1 MVRSGLTL
9 QTDAYDVSFPATQGA
24 TQARRVVGPIT
35 QKRTRSKTEFASPSG
50 TIASCTVVRLMEG
63 QKCTRWAGALRALV
77 LLALVAPTAVASP
90 AFEGECSDEQLF
102 AWARQHGVDIDNV
115 VLGEFAFE
123 SPMAGGETWL
133 ARVRKRRG
141 LMAAVPMKR
150 GDVVLSVPEEV
161 LFSVAAA
168 NKTEL
173 SEIIGQFSLDSYA
186 ILALFL
192 LQETNKG
199 HSSRYWPYLC
209 QMPSSFQTTPYW
221 PMSQILQAGNT
232 SNLYLQTRRLQVA
245 LQQEYNRLIPM
256 LTHLFPA
263 HVNPATHSFR
273 RWVWAKT
280 CVFSRNWVSKGSQ
293 FCAHT

>member
-1 MVRSGLTL
+1 MESL
-9 QTDAYDVSFPATQGA
+9 QSSLG
-24 TQARRVVGPIT
+24 
-35 QKRTRSKTEFASPSG
+35 
-50 TIASCTVVRLMEG
+50 
-63 QKCTRWAGALRALV
+63 AGALRALV

-90 AFEGECSDEQLF
+90 AFEGECSDERLF
-102 AWARQHGVDIDNV
+102 AWARQHGADIDNV

-123 SPMAGGETWL
+123 SQMAGGERTWL
-133 ARVRKRRG
+133 ARLRKRRG
-141 LMAAVPMKR
+141 LMAAVHMKR
-150 GDVVLSVPEEV
+150 GDVVLSVPEEA

-173 SEIIGQFSLDSYA
+173 SEIIGQFNLDSYT

-199 HSSRYWPYLC
+199 QNSRYWPYLC

-221 PMSQILQAGNT
+221 PISQILQAGNT
-232 SNLYLQTRRLQVA
+232 SNQYLQTRRLQVA
-245 LQQEYNRLIPM
+245 LQQDYNRLIPM

-263 HVNPATHSFR
+263 HVHPATHSFR

-280 CVFSRNWVSKGSQ
+280 CVFSRNWVSEGSE
-293 FCAHT
+293 